1 MVVENGLCESAQ
13 KPMYP
18 CKKITEKP
26 MMQLSRDSKKIE
38 IEGGADEFQHQILV
52 HKIAYAA
59 LFFWS
64 KVK

>member
-38 IEGGADEFQHQILV
+38 IEGGADEFHILV
-52 HKIAYAA
+52 HKIAYTAF
-59 LFFWS
+59 FFWS

>member
-38 IEGGADEFQHQILV
+38 IEGGADEFQILV
-52 HKIAYAA
+52 HKIAYTA

>member
-38 IEGGADEFQHQILV
+38 IEGGADEFQIFV
-52 HKIAYAA
+52 HKIDYTA
-59 LFFWS
+59 FFF
-64 KVK
+64 